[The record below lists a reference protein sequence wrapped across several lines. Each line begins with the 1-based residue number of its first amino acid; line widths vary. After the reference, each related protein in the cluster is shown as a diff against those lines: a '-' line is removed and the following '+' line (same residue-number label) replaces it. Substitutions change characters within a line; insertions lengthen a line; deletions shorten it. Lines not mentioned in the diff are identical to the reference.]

1 MRKIEKYYCDLCNEE
16 FRTEEECREHEA
28 KHCTDWEKADNE
40 RIAEELHRISSDK
53 AYNHRFGNT
62 VLGYF
67 LSDFEALM
75 DEAAKRLE
83 KESK

>member
-1 MRKIEKYYCDLCNEE
+1 MRKIEKYYCDLCDEE
-16 FRTEEECREHEA
+16 FDTEEECEAHEA
-28 KHCTDWEKADNE
+28 KHCTDWEKADNKK
-40 RIAEELHRISSDK
+40 IAEELRWISDT
-53 AYNHRFGNT
+53 AYDYRFDDT

-83 KESK
+83 KENK